1 MRKVAP
7 FRAAL
12 LVAAALLAAG
22 PAVAAKAPPASF
34 PNIGYADWTESE
46 PEYRF
51 YPGDQ
56 IDVTVPSAPELART
70 GVIVQPDGR
79 ITLPLIAPMMAAD
92 RTITE
97 LQGEL
102 ARAYSTQLLRPEVVI
117 QVKTLMP
124 LKVFVGGE
132 VGTPG
137 VFDMPG
143 DINSLQAIF
152 QAGGFKTSAKTD
164 RVVII
169 RRGPG
174 GRAMMRTVNLQ
185 SALKNPAGADLVPL
199 RRFDIIYV
207 PRSNIAE
214 AGLFM
219 QQWFRDISPIQG
231 FSYAIGGN
239 NGQ

>member
-1 MRKVAP
+1 MSRAAPIRVALMLT
-7 FRAAL
+7 AAL
-12 LVAAALLAAG
+12 LSAG
-22 PAVAAKAPPASF
+22 PAMAARAPAPPF
-34 PNIGYADWTESE
+34 PDIGYADWSDYE

-51 YPGDQ
+51 YPGDV

-70 GVIVQPDGR
+70 AVIVQPDGR
-79 ITLPLIAPMMAAD
+79 ITLPLISPVMAAD
-92 RTITE
+92 RTVNE
-97 LQGEL
+97 LQYEL
-102 ARAYSTQLLRPEVVI
+102 ARAYSTQLLRPEVQI
-117 QVKTLMP
+117 QVKTVSP

-137 VFDMPG
+137 VFDMAG
-143 DINSLQAIF
+143 DINSLQAII
-152 QAGGFKTSAKTD
+152 QAGGFKPSAKMD

-174 GRAMMRTVNLQ
+174 GEPMMRVVNLQ
-185 SALKNPAGADLVPL
+185 RALKNAGGADLVPL
-199 RRFDIIYV
+199 RRFDIVYV

-231 FSYAIGGN
+231 FSYAIGGQ
-239 NGQ
+239 NGN